1 MSSVY
6 ASELSQMCQTRVL
19 MRAVERTR
27 SELPDVLPGSI
38 LKSEV
43 GFVACSALQRRSDQE
58 WGARSS
64 LYRGWQSDACP
75 ALAIPLSPS
84 PMCRWRQQPAS
95 RCTQRCLAL

>member
-38 LKSEV
+38 FKSEV
-43 GFVACSALQRRSDQE
+43 GFVACSALQCNGAPIKS
-58 WGARSS
+58 GARAHPSTGAGS
-64 LYRGWQSDACP
+64 QMP
-75 ALAIPLSPS
+75 APH
-84 PMCRWRQQPAS
+84 
-95 RCTQRCLAL
+95 